1 MEDKV
6 RRHHITLDAKTTAGG
21 KVISACS
28 ALDIC
33 GKAIALEGDKVACPA
48 CRSVGVIVCAG
59 KRLPESWCGKQLALE
74 NDECR
79 CGCSPPP
86 KLIPSQRMRYQD
98 VDGGHDDGS
107 GHNGAQVAGAKV
119 VAKPPQRFDEQFLLR
134 LAQDSP
140 LAHIR
145 YRLTLANG
153 ATVDGETDDE
163 GRTSRVET
171 PAPQQIVA
179 IDLFSQPGTSACCRT
194 APASE
199 ASASLR
205 FTTTNL
211 ATNDRDVGT
220 SVRNVDVELHERAL
234 TLGEIAMARQVFG
247 NSIDY
252 GKVKVHNHGFFWF
265 GLQSKNTAVTPNGE
279 MYFHPEDFLS
289 DFSVADARE
298 KQLFVHE
305 MVHVWQWQLG
315 YLVWLHGAMRF
326 NLSYEYFLG
335 KQFVLSDFNMEAQGD
350 LLADYFVLKFLR
362 APEAMKQQ
370 RYFFDLPL
378 FEQVLYEFVQNP
390 NDKKHLPGG
399 ACAPAGRGIYDN

>member
-1 MEDKV
+1 M

-59 KRLPESWCGKQLALE
+59 KRLPESWCGRQLALE

-98 VDGGHDDGS
+98 VDGGHNDGS
-107 GHNGAQVAGAKV
+107 GHIGAQVAGVKA
-119 VAKPPQRFDEQFLLR
+119 VAKPPRRFDEQLLLR
-134 LAQDSP
+134 LARGGP
-140 LAHIR
+140 LARVR
-145 YRLTLANG
+145 YRLSLADG
-153 ATVDGETDDE
+153 STVEGETDDE

-171 PAPQQIVA
+171 PAPQEIVA
-179 IDLFSQPGTSACCRT
+179 IELFSAAGANSCCR
-194 APASE
+194 APPARGP
-199 ASASLR
+199 SASVR
-205 FTTTNL
+205 FVTTNL
-211 ATNDRDVGT
+211 ATNNRDVGR
-220 SVRNVDVELHERAL
+220 SVQNVDLEPHERAL
-234 TLGEIAMARQVFG
+234 TEGEIAMARQVFG

-252 GKVKVHNHGFFWF
+252 AKVKVHNHGFFWF

-279 MYFHPEDFLS
+279 IYFNSEDFLS

-298 KQLFVHE
+298 KQLFIHE

-326 NLSYEYFLG
+326 NLSYEYVLG
-335 KQFVLSDFNMEAQGD
+335 KQFLLSDFNMEAQGD
-350 LLADYFVLKFLR
+350 LLADYFVLKFLQ

-370 RYFFDLPL
+370 RYPFDLPL
-378 FEQVLYEFVQNP
+378 FEQVLREFLQNP

-399 ACAPAGRGIYDN
+399 AFAPPGRGVYDN